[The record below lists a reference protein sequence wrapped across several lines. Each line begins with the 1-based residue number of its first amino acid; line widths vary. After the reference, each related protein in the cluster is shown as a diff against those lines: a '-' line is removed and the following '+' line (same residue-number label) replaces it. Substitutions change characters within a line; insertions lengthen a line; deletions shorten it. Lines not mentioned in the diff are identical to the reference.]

1 MTTIPLPVPSTFNSE
16 GGWVNVAFAFRPAH
30 ASKSQ
35 FSFLAGLD
43 GAVGSLGSFCDQVM
57 IATFAFTQAVFEA
70 FHHKLVRKGKKRKK
84 KKIMFSFQGR
94 RER

>member
-16 GGWVNVAFAFRPAH
+16 GGWVKVAFAFPAD
-30 ASKSQ
+30 ASKSK
-35 FSFLAGLD
+35 FSFLAD

-84 KKIMFSFQGR
+84 KNNVFFSR
-94 RER
+94 SA

>member
-16 GGWVNVAFAFRPAH
+16 GGWVNVAFAFSAH
-30 ASKSQ
+30 ASKSK
-35 FSFLAGLD
+35 FSFLAD
-43 GAVGSLGSFCDQVM
+43 GAVGSRRRFCDQVM

-84 KKIMFSFQGR
+84 KKIMFSFKGR